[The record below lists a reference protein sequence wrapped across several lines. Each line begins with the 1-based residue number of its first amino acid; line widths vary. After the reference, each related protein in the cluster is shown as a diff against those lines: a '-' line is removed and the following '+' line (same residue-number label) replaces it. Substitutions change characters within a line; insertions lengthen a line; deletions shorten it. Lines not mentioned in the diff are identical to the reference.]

1 MYCDLSLTSRSG
13 SVAVPPAAGA
23 FRAAVW
29 LMALAD
35 RGAECRWSKRSGGE
49 LLRATRAM
57 ECIVSC
63 LHSEARQQVEHSS
76 EVCTALQRRSQT
88 GFALQ
93 RLRGGWRSPNSLQCS
108 AVKHSQPPNHRAHI
122 ALPPCRCWD
131 DDADSR
137 PPPSTE
143 RPLSRSA
150 AIRLLGWSVPRS
162 RVAASPPLHSAIS
175 ASDTNAHQ
183 SLEPHSLTRRV
194 DAVRQAI
201 ACRTLAVEFLQRDLS
216 TEISKR
222 CEILVHA
229 KSVPCVEK
237 KSWDRV
243 KNQRGGGAYNAK
255 VQSLRKT

>member
-49 LLRATRAM
+49 LLRATRAI
-57 ECIVSC
+57 EFIVSC

-108 AVKHSQPPNHRAHI
+108 AVKHSPPAQSSRAHRTPTVSMLGMLMPTV
-122 ALPPCRCWD
+122 ARSHRRHSVAAQPSACWAGPCRAHASPLLRHSTRRSALRTLTHTNRWSHTHSLVVWMLSGRR
-131 DDADSR
+131 SR
-137 PPPSTE
+137 AE
-143 RPLSRSA
+143 LWPLSFCREISAQKSRSA
-150 AIRLLGWSVPRS
+150 VRFSCTQ
-162 RVAASPPLHSAIS
+162 SP
-175 ASDTNAHQ
+175 
-183 SLEPHSLTRRV
+183 
-194 DAVRQAI
+194 
-201 ACRTLAVEFLQRDLS
+201 CRA
-216 TEISKR
+216 
-222 CEILVHA
+222 
-229 KSVPCVEK
+229 
-237 KSWDRV
+237 
-243 KNQRGGGAYNAK
+243 
-255 VQSLRKT
+255 LRKRVGIV